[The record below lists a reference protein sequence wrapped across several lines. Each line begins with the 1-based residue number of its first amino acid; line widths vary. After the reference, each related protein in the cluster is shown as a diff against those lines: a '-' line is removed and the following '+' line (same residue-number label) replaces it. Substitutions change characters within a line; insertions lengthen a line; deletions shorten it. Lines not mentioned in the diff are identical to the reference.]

1 MNVALAKYAKV
12 FNVGAQNTFVYRWNF
27 VLRSVFGIVPL
38 IGTIFLWRAMYGGA
52 SGGSGAQLAGYTF
65 SQLILYFAM
74 TIFVENL
81 VTPTEDEWQI
91 AGEIRDGK
99 MSFLLLKPLNYIAYR
114 FTLYASYR
122 LLYTVVLLPGVALI
136 FFFLRAHITLPAHA
150 ATWLWF
156 AASTGLAAV
165 IQFFIAY
172 AIAMLAFWILE
183 ISTVVFIV
191 FSVEYFLSGHA
202 FPLDMLPSWLA
213 GFVKWSP
220 FPYELYFPVQV
231 FTERIGGAAL
241 AQGLAIQAFW
251 AVTIWLLAVGLWR
264 LGIRRYQAVGG

>member
-1 MNVALAKYAKV
+1 MNAALTKYAKV

-27 VLRSVFGIVPL
+27 ILRSVFGIVPL
-38 IGTIFLWRAMYGGA
+38 IGTIFLWRAMYGG
-52 SGGSGAQLAGYTF
+52 SGSGVQLAGYTF

-74 TIFVENL
+74 SVFVENL

-91 AGEIRDGK
+91 AGEIRDGR

-122 LLYTVVLLPGVALI
+122 LLYTAVLLPGVALI
-136 FFFLRAHITLPAHA
+136 FFFLREYITLPTHA
-150 ATWLWF
+150 LTWLAF
-156 AASTGLAAV
+156 AASIASAAV

-172 AIAMLAFWILE
+172 SIAMLAFWILE
-183 ISTVVFIV
+183 ISTVVFMV
-191 FSVEYFLSGHA
+191 FSVEYFLSGMV
-202 FPLDMLPSWLA
+202 FPLDMLPA
-213 GFVKWSP
+213 GLVAFVKWSP

-231 FTERIGGAAL
+231 FMERATGAAL
-241 AQGLAIQAFW
+241 AQGLAIQAGW
-251 AVTIWLLAVGLWR
+251 AVVMWLLAVGLWR

>member
-1 MNVALAKYAKV
+1 MTATLAKYAKV

-38 IGTIFLWRAMYGGA
+38 IGTIFLWKAMYGTA
-52 SGGSGAQLAGYTF
+52 SGMQIAGYTF

-74 TIFVENL
+74 SVFVENL

-99 MSFLLLKPLNYIAYR
+99 MSFLLLKPLNYLAYR

-122 LLYTVVLLPGVALI
+122 LLYTAVLLPGVALI
-136 FFFLRAHITLPAHA
+136 FFFLRDHITLPAHT

-156 AASTGLAAV
+156 AASIGLAAL

-172 AIAMLAFWILE
+172 SIALLAFWILE
-183 ISTVVFIV
+183 ISTVVFMV
-191 FSVEYFLSGHA
+191 FSVEYFLSGMI
-202 FPLDMLPSWLA
+202 FPLDMLPPWLI
-213 GFVKWSP
+213 GFVRWSP

-231 FTERIGGAAL
+231 FMERVTGEKLMAGI
-241 AQGLAIQAFW
+241 AIQAGW
-251 AVTIWLLAVGLWR
+251 AFVMWLLAVTLWR
-264 LGIRRYQAVGG
+264 SGIRRYQAVGN

>member
-1 MNVALAKYAKV
+1 MTAALAKYAKV
-12 FNVGAQNTFVYRWNF
+12 FNIGAQNTFVYRWNF

-38 IGTIFLWRAMYGGA
+38 IGTIFLWKAMYGTA
-52 SGGSGAQLAGYTF
+52 SGVQLAGYTF

-99 MSFLLLKPLNYIAYR
+99 MSFLLLKPLNYLAYR

-122 LLYTVVLLPGVALI
+122 LLYTAVLLPGIALI
-136 FFFLRAHITLPAHA
+136 FFFLRDHITLPSHA
-150 ATWLWF
+150 LTWIFF
-156 AASTGLAAV
+156 ALGTVMAAL

-172 AIAMLAFWILE
+172 SIAMLAFWILE
-183 ISTVVFIV
+183 ISTVVFMV
-191 FSVEYFLSGHA
+191 FSVEYFLSGMI

-220 FPYELYFPVQV
+220 FPYELYFPVQI
-231 FTERIGGAAL
+231 FMERITGAKL
-241 AQGLAIQAFW
+241 ATGLAIQAFRLC
-251 AVTIWLLAVGLWR
+251 VMWLLAVGLWR
-264 LGIRRYQAVGG
+264 RGIRHYQAVGN

>member
-1 MNVALAKYAKV
+1 MTAVLAKYAKV

-27 VLRSVFGIVPL
+27 ILRSVFGIVPL
-38 IGTIFLWRAMYGGA
+38 IGTIFLWKAMYGGSA
-52 SGGSGAQLAGYTF
+52 GATLSGYTF

-99 MSFLLLKPLNYIAYR
+99 LSFLLLKPLNYLAYR

-122 LLYTVVLLPGVALI
+122 LLYTAVLLPGVALI
-136 FFFLRAHITLPAHA
+136 FFFLREHITLPAHA
-150 ATWLWF
+150 LTWMFF
-156 AASTGLAAV
+156 ALSTAMAAL

-172 AIAMLAFWILE
+172 SIAMLAFWILE
-183 ISTVVFIV
+183 ISTVVFMV
-191 FSVEYFLSGHA
+191 FSVEYFLSGQI
-202 FPLDMLPSWLA
+202 FPLDMLPAWLA

-220 FPYELYFPVQV
+220 FPYEIYFPVQI
-231 FTERIGGAAL
+231 FMERVNGAAL
-241 AQGLAIQAFW
+241 VQGLAIQAFW
-251 AVTIWLLAVGLWR
+251 AFAMWLLAVGLWR
-264 LGIRRYQAVGG
+264 LGIRRYQAVGN